1 MADRPRW
8 YLSAK
13 AIREYLAIVGRTDDD
28 GGPEW
33 GRAERELAAICDA
46 AHPVG
51 ETASGLQ
58 RWRGGRPLRLQLIV
72 STARMPEGELPQLV
86 GVRANAVVARRTAR
100 RGR

>member
-1 MADRPRW
+1 MTPRW

-13 AIREYLAIVGRTDDD
+13 AIREYLAIVGRADDD

-33 GRAERELAAICDA
+33 GRAERELARICAA
-46 AHPVG
+46 AHLVG

-72 STARMPEGELPQLV
+72 STAHRPEGDLPQLV
-86 GVRANAVVARRTAR
+86 SVRSHVRRR
-100 RGR
+100 